1 MEGIIL
7 TKLTLTLDEA
17 AEYSGIGRKAL
28 AQLQKTDRNFP
39 SFKIGSKTLID
50 KLLLA
55 EYVHNMARNRIGEV
69 VMNPVIAEVI
79 KNRKMAKK

>member
-1 MEGIIL
+1 MESMIDC
-7 TKLTLTLDEA
+7 LTLTLDEA
-17 AEYSGIGRKAL
+17 AKFTGIGRKAL
-28 AQLQKTDRNFP
+28 EQLQKTDRNFP

-55 EYVHNMARNRIGEV
+55 EYIHEMARNRIGEV